1 MKNKKGFSD
10 IDMLKIIAVFLL
22 LLIGYIIIRAF
33 MAKGV

>member
-1 MKNKKGFSD
+1 MKNKRAFTD

-22 LLIGYIIIRAF
+22 LLIGYIIVRAF